1 MIVRYGEFPHGF
13 LDLRPIGQAVSK
25 ISRCGAS
32 RLSCLLLIQNFFFS
46 SRAFEHLEAVSTT
59 LFPRIAMVDKH
70 SGREDGSRAKR
81 QKTDKADM
89 DPRANPYLAH
99 MYPEENGSQS
109 SQNGPFAS
117 FTRHQTTAAL
127 AAKAEDGDVNPFNDR
142 PFSSKYMSI
151 LKTRRNLPVH
161 AQR

>member
-1 MIVRYGEFPHGF
+1 
-13 LDLRPIGQAVSK
+13 
-25 ISRCGAS
+25 
-32 RLSCLLLIQNFFFS
+32 
-46 SRAFEHLEAVSTT
+46 
-59 LFPRIAMVDKH
+59 MVDGQ

-81 QKTDKADM
+81 QKTDKAEM

-99 MYPEENGSQS
+99 MYPEENGSRS
-109 SQNGPFAS
+109 SQDDPFAG

-127 AAKAEDGDVNPFNDR
+127 AQKAEDGDVNPFNGR
-142 PFSSKYMSI
+142 PFSSTYISI